1 MIDLGAIVKGY
12 AADRLKEH
20 MEEDGITSGMINLG
34 GNVMTIGRKPDGTDW
49 GVGIQKPF
57 AERNET
63 IATLRAPDC
72 SVVSSG
78 VYERYFE
85 TDGIR
90 YSHILDAS
98 TGYPADTDLW
108 QATVVTDSSMQGMHS
123 ARSACCWA
131 MRRQDS

>member
-63 IATLRAPDC
+63 IATSPGSGLLCCQLR
-72 SVVSSG
+72 

-90 YSHILDAS
+90 YSHIPGCVDGLSRRHRPVAGHGSDRFLHAGDALS
-98 TGYPADTDLW
+98 TVCMLLG
-108 QATVVTDSSMQGMHS
+108 
-123 ARSACCWA
+123 
-131 MRRQDS
+131 